1 MEQGGKHQI
10 VATLRDPYQVL
21 GVGRTATADDLK
33 QAYRRLAKQYH
44 PDLNPG
50 RSDIEQRFK
59 EISSAYGL
67 LSDPAKRRRFDQG
80 EIDADGAERANPFRT
95 HANRARGRGGA
106 GSDPFGGFSADDIFA
121 DLFRGR
127 EGRARGSDIEYS
139 VTVSFLEAT
148 AGGKRRI
155 SLSNGKSIDL
165 TIPPG
170 TTNEQKL
177 RLKGQG
183 MPGSGGGAAGD
194 AIVEVQVE
202 PHPFFTRKDNDIHV
216 DVPITLPEALL
227 GATIKVPTLDGTVAL
242 KIPKGSNTGSVLRLK
257 GKGIAESKQGNG
269 GDLYVKL
276 KVVLPDPPDAELTQF
291 VEKWAQ
297 RRSYDVRKK
306 AGLE

>member
-1 MEQGGKHQI
+1 
-10 VATLRDPYQVL
+10 
-21 GVGRTATADDLK
+21 
-33 QAYRRLAKQYH
+33 
-44 PDLNPG
+44 
-50 RSDIEQRFK
+50 
-59 EISSAYGL
+59 
-67 LSDPAKRRRFDQG
+67 
-80 EIDADGAERANPFRT
+80 
-95 HANRARGRGGA
+95 
-106 GSDPFGGFSADDIFA
+106 
-121 DLFRGR
+121 
-127 EGRARGSDIEYS
+127 
-139 VTVSFLEAT
+139 
-148 AGGKRRI
+148 
-155 SLSNGKSIDL
+155 
-165 TIPPG
+165 
-170 TTNEQKL
+170 
-177 RLKGQG
+177 